1 MKATDSLL
9 QGIRV
14 LDFGWVWAG
23 PLVTSVLADLGA
35 EVIKIEHAARLD
47 NARLRGKAAAW
58 ADLPFPSIELVPYF
72 HTLNRGKKSVTI
84 NLKDERGVSL
94 IKSLAAVSDVL
105 VENLSRGVLA
115 RVGLAY
121 EDLRNVNERLV
132 YVSISAAGDRGPL
145 SDMRAYAPVTSS
157 FAGLE
162 NLVGYHGEQ
171 PTGMMTYGIAD
182 GNAGSHALLAV
193 LAGLFAQRRTGKG
206 VFIDVSQL
214 ESLLATMAE
223 PILEQVLTKAE
234 PEAPGNRRRDMA
246 PRGVYPARG
255 VDRWLSIA
263 VVDDRAWR
271 GLIRVMGGA
280 DWGAD
285 NSLASVANRLRR
297 HDELDRRLVAWTST
311 LDRDETVKL
320 LREEGVAASP
330 VLSMEDAIADPYFR
344 ARGIIQTVDHPLAG
358 PEDVFSL
365 PWKLSRTP
373 ARVAG
378 PAPLL
383 GQHSRQIL
391 MDLIGLS
398 GADFEALQR
407 EGVIA

>member
-1 MKATDSLL
+1 LKPTDSLL
-9 QGIRV
+9 KGIRV

-23 PLVTSVLADLGA
+23 PLVTSALADLGA

-47 NARLRGKAAAW
+47 NARLRGRAAAW
-58 ADLPFPSIELVPYF
+58 ADLPYPSIELVPYF

-94 IKSLAAVSDVL
+94 IKSLVAVSDVL
-105 VENLSRGVLA
+105 VENLSRGALA
-115 RVGLAY
+115 RAGLGY
-121 EDLRNVNERLV
+121 EDLRTVNERLV
-132 YVSISAAGDRGPL
+132 YLSISAAGEDGPL

-162 NLVGYHGEQ
+162 NLIGYPGER

-182 GNAGSHALLAV
+182 GNAGSHALVAV
-193 LAGLFAQRRTGKG
+193 LAGLVAQRRTGKG

-223 PILEQVLTKAE
+223 PILEYTITKTE
-234 PEAPGNRRRDMA
+234 PEVPGSRRRDMA
-246 PRGVYPARG
+246 PRGVYPASG

-263 VVDDRAWR
+263 VTDDRAWS
-271 GLIRVMGGA
+271 GLIRATGVM
-280 DWGAD
+280 DWETD
-285 NSLASVANRLRR
+285 PSLASLGNRLRR
-297 HDELDRRLVAWTST
+297 HDELDHRLVAWTST
-311 LDRDETVKL
+311 LDRDEAVKL

-330 VLSMEDAIADPYFR
+330 VLSLDEALAHPYFR
-344 ARGIIQTVDHPLAG
+344 ARGISQLVDHPLAG
-358 PEDVFSL
+358 PEQVFTL
-365 PWKLSRTP
+365 PWKLSQTP
-373 ARVAG
+373 ARIAG

-383 GQHSRQIL
+383 GQHNRQVL

-398 GADFEALQR
+398 DVEFDDLRR